1 MKKFFSR
8 LSESGRNLFKN
19 IRRIFLLAKFQYDVE
34 VKDMFLGKLWKI
46 ISPFMQIGIYWFV
59 FGIGIRNG
67 APIDGFPFVVW
78 LTCGITPWFIMSR
91 AILTGAN
98 SVYRKAA
105 VLTKSNIPIY
115 FMPISAVISVF
126 MDALWTI
133 ALMVIIFVANG
144 CDFSVYNLNLIYYI
158 VFEAVF
164 TISLSEV
171 TSALVMLARDFYKML
186 TFVLRFLF
194 YLSPIFWRPGDNMP
208 AIYNLFNALNPI
220 AYVVNGFRDS
230 MLYQRPFYSQPKA
243 VLYFWALS
251 AVLFVIGL
259 FCQKKIRNNLLD
271 CL

>member
-8 LSESGRNLFKN
+8 LSESGRSVLKN

-67 APIDGFPFVVW
+67 APVDGFPFVVW

-91 AILTGAN
+91 AIMTGAN
-98 SVYRKAA
+98 SVYQKAT
-105 VLTKSNIPIY
+105 VLSKSNIPIY
-115 FMPISAVISVF
+115 FIPISSVLYVF
-126 MDALWTI
+126 MDAVWDI
-133 ALMVIIFVANG
+133 ALMIIIFLANG
-144 CDFSVYNLNLIYYI
+144 YAFSVYNLNLIYYI
-158 VFEAVF
+158 VYEAVF
-164 TISLSEV
+164 AISLAEV
-171 TSALVMLARDFYKML
+171 TSALVMLARDFYNMI

-194 YLSPIFWRPGDNMP
+194 YLSPIFWIPGKNMP
-208 AIYNLFNALNPI
+208 AIYKLFDAINPI

-230 MLYQRPFYSQPKA
+230 MLYQRPFYSQPKE

-251 AVLFVIGL
+251 AVLFTIGI
-259 FCQKKIRNNLLD
+259 CSQKKIRNNLLD